1 MVIDD
6 RMDPLDA
13 VRRRIEAGD
22 REGARRALA
31 SLVRAEPQNVA
42 AWALLADLLED
53 PARQADCYRQILRLD
68 PGNRQ
73 AAAQLRARTGE
84 APVQEQ
90 GTRTGDKETVQQ
102 RGEREVTGLQSQ
114 IVVESPIPAGKPGR
128 LAGLLH
134 LLGVQGVGQ
143 QASTSRGR
151 TSPKQEPLS
160 PDDVIQLAGGPLPP
174 EERRT
179 CPRCEA
185 VISKGATKCAW
196 CGTSLSDVEG

>member
-1 MVIDD
+1 
-6 RMDPLDA
+6 MDLLDA

-68 PGNRQ
+68 PGNRR

-84 APVQEQ
+84 AP
-90 GTRTGDKETVQQ
+90 
-102 RGEREVTGLQSQ
+102 GLPG
-114 IVVESPIPAGKPGR
+114 IESPTLVEKPDR
-128 LAGLLH
+128 LAGLWH
-134 LLGVQGVGQ
+134 LLGIQGTGQ
-143 QASTSRGR
+143 QTSTGRGR

-179 CPRCEA
+179 CPHCEA
-185 VISKGATKCAW
+185 VIPKGAAKCAW
-196 CGTSLSDVEG
+196 CGSSLSDPGEPPS